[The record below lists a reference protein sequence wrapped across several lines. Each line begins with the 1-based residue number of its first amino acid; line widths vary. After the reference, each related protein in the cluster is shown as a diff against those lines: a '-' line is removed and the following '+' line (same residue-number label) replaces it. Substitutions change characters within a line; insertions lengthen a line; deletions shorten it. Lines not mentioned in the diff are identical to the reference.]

1 MAEISMNDLKNA
13 TNILIDGN
21 VYQVVYFQHARKA
34 QGAAY
39 VRTKLK
45 NLKTGAVLEK
55 TFRSEDKIIEAEVER
70 RPFQF
75 LYKSGDTYHFMDL
88 NNYEQWELSKDVLG
102 DATNYLKE
110 QENVDAIVYNGALL
124 NIELPTTVDLKV
136 VETEPG
142 VRGDTAQGGSKPA
155 TLETGAVINVPLFIN
170 VGDVVRVDT
179 RTNLYVERVKS

>member
-1 MAEISMNDLKNA
+1 MAEISMNDLKNS
-13 TNILIDGN
+13 TNILIDGA

-55 TFRSEDKIIEAEVER
+55 TFRSEDKIIEADVER

-88 NNYEQWELSKDVLG
+88 NNYEQWELNKDILG
-102 DATNYLKE
+102 DAVNYLKE
-110 QENVDAIVYNGALL
+110 EQSVDAIVYNGMLL
-124 NIELPTTVDLKV
+124 NIELPTTVDLEV

-155 TLETGAVINVPLFIN
+155 TLETGAVISVPLFIN

-179 RTNLYVERVKS
+179 RTNLYIERVKS

>member
-1 MAEISMNDLKNA
+1 MSEISMNDLKNA
-13 TNILIDGN
+13 TNILIDGA

-45 NLKTGAVLEK
+45 NMKTGAVLEK
-55 TFRSEDKIIEAEVER
+55 TFRSEDKIIEADVER

-75 LYKSGDTYHFMDL
+75 LYKSGDSFHFMDL
-88 NNYEQWELSKDVLG
+88 NNYEQWELNKDVLG
-102 DATNYLKE
+102 NAVNYLKD
-110 QENVDAIVYNGALL
+110 QENVDAIVYNDMLL
-124 NIELPTTVDLKV
+124 SIELPTTVELEV
-136 VETEPG
+136 VETDPG

-155 TLETGAVINVPLFIN
+155 TLETGAVISVPLFIN

-179 RTNLYVERVKS
+179 RTNLYTERVKS